1 MEAPQSGDQSTQLA
15 DTRPQYDTPL
25 RVGIPVNAPQRNV
38 RSSVEKLIRE
48 SIFSPSAFQLNKSNL
63 REPNA
68 VGEHAPNV
76 DIESEKKLPVVN
88 MQHDAQIKTAIKD
101 FSVLAYSSKRA
112 EKKDQEAIG
121 YVSLGVIHDNQCN
134 YQSAIE
140 NYKLYL
146 QLCEQQGDLT
156 GTACACNCIGVDFM
170 LMACPQTESGI
181 VKGVILNSSTI
192 EYINIAVEYHSKH
205 LTIGPDDG
213 GRFVANINIGLCLAM
228 AGNITLAAKHYQDA
242 LRIAIKMQTL
252 YGQSIA
258 VGNLGNLALIKN
270 DILTGKTCFEQHLQL
285 VQALG
290 DSEAEVKA
298 WKVLSQI
305 KYDEG
310 DITGSID
317 CLEQSKKIALKEHY
331 FNELRRVHCHIGLA
345 KGNLEFEEYAQVISQ
360 QTSL

>member
-1 MEAPQSGDQSTQLA
+1 MEGSQVGDQSTQLA
-15 DTRPQYDTPL
+15 DTRPQYDAPL
-25 RVGIPVNAPQRNV
+25 RVGIPVNAPQRNI

-48 SIFSPSAFQLNKSNL
+48 STFSPSAFQLNKSNL
-63 REPNA
+63 KDNNTTG
-68 VGEHAPNV
+68 VQVVNT
-76 DIESEKKLPVVN
+76 DSESEKKLPVVN

-146 QLCEQQGDLT
+146 QLCEQQGDVM
-156 GTACACNCIGVDFM
+156 GTACACNCIGVDLM
-170 LMACPQTESGI
+170 LMVSPQTDSGI
-181 VKGVILNSSTI
+181 IKATTLNSNNI
-192 EYINIAVEYHSKH
+192 EYINIAIEYHNKH
-205 LTIGPDDG
+205 LSIGPDDG

-228 AGNITLAAKHYQDA
+228 AGNVTLAAKHYQDA

-270 DILTGKTCFEQHLQL
+270 DVATAKTCFEQHLQL

-310 DITGSID
+310 DVTGSID
-317 CLEQSKKIALKEHY
+317 CLEQSKKIALKEQY

-345 KGNLEFEEYAQVISQ
+345 KGSLEFEEYAQTISQ
-360 QTSL
+360 QSSL

>member
-1 MEAPQSGDQSTQLA
+1 
-15 DTRPQYDTPL
+15 
-25 RVGIPVNAPQRNV
+25 VNTPQRDV
-38 RSSVEKLIRE
+38 RPSVEKLVRE
-48 SIFSPSAFQLNKSNL
+48 STFSPSAFQLNKSNL
-63 REPNA
+63 RETNSA
-68 VGEHAPNV
+68 GESASPKA
-76 DIESEKKLPVVN
+76 IENEKKLPVVN
-88 MQHDAQIKTAIKD
+88 MQHDAQMKTAIKD

-146 QLCEQQGDLT
+146 QLCEQQGDVV
-156 GTACACNCIGVDFM
+156 GSACACNCIGVDFM

-181 VKGVILNSSTI
+181 VKSVVFNSVNI
-192 EYINIAVEYHSKH
+192 EYINIAIEYHNQH
-205 LTIGPDDG
+205 LAIGPDDG

-228 AGNITLAAKHYQDA
+228 AGNLTLAVKHYQDA

-270 DILTGKTCFEQHLQL
+270 DALTGKTCFEQHLQL

-290 DSEAEVKA
+290 DSEAEVNA

-305 KYDEG
+305 KFDED
-310 DITGSID
+310 DISGSID
-317 CLEQSKKIALKEHY
+317 CLEQSKKIALKEQY

-360 QTSL
+360 QCTL